1 MRRRAAAA
9 AALAILFAAA
19 DAAAASLPSAVQQ
32 QFLPLP
38 GPVQVP
44 TTPAPLAPPINPG
57 YAVAP
62 PVGLSP
68 ILTQPGPAFPLPQTV
83 NPSYPPLSLPGPIDQ
98 QKMQSYR
105 NNLRTQQRELQQQ
118 GIGPATQR
126 AREIQQQLLAP
137 DPQ

>member
-19 DAAAASLPSAVQQ
+19 GAEAASLPSGVQQ

-38 GPVQVP
+38 GTVPVP
-44 TTPAPLAPPINPG
+44 TAPAPMAPPINPG

-68 ILTQPGPAFPLPQTV
+68 ILTQPGAAFPLMQTV
-83 NPSYPPLSLPGPIDQ
+83 NPSYPPLSLPSPIDQ
-98 QKMQSYR
+98 QKLQSYR
-105 NNLRTQQRELQQQ
+105 NSLRVQQWQLQQQ
-118 GIGPATQR
+118 GISPATQR